1 MIEGEKLECMSTEDY
16 FYLTEN
22 FEPVDSRSAN
32 KLVRFLVYNKRQRL
46 IDTVRKVMTDELTSR
61 ERNIAIDYWQN
72 KMPIEQITEK
82 YDMSRSSFYRA
93 IAVIKKKLEA
103 SLKYVLFYN
112 DALSPPSKEDFLTQM
127 KRATTD
133 FMGDQIE
140 N

>member
-1 MIEGEKLECMSTEDY
+1 MFANEKLQCISTEDY
-16 FYLTEN
+16 FYFTEN
-22 FEPVDSRSAN
+22 FELVDSHSAN

-61 ERNIAIDYWQN
+61 ECNIAVDYWHN
-72 KMPIEQITEK
+72 RMTVEAITEK
-82 YDMSRSSFYRA
+82 YGMSRSSFYRA
-93 IAVIKKKLEA
+93 ITVIKKKLEA

-112 DALSPPSKEDFLTQM
+112 DVSSPPSKEDFFTQM

-133 FMGDQIE
+133 FMGEQIE

>member
-1 MIEGEKLECMSTEDY
+1 MIEGEQLECMSTEDY

-61 ERNIAIDYWQN
+61 ERNMAIDYWQN
-72 KMPIEQITEK
+72 RMSIDAIMKK
-82 YDMSRSSFYRA
+82 YNVSRSSFYRA